1 MTINSATFELDNHTI
16 QISNGEILIWI
27 DGDTSHEAD
36 ITLRI
41 ADMRRILSAAH
52 LLGAP

>member
-1 MTINSATFELDNHTI
+1 MTTITLTFNLDDHTI

-41 ADMRRILSAAH
+41 ADMQRILSAAH

>member
-1 MTINSATFELDNHTI
+1 MTINSTTFEMDNHTI